1 MSANYREDPLLKA
14 IAGLPQVEPNAQH
27 AEHLRDRY
35 RAALEQP
42 PKPLP
47 IALEPATVGAVCG
60 VYAWQIVK
68 IVEKIG
74 LP

>member
-1 MSANYREDPLLKA
+1 VSAIHREDPLFKA
-14 IAGLPQVEPNAQH
+14 IAGLPPVEPNAQH
-27 AEHLRDRY
+27 AEHVRERC

-60 VYAWQIVK
+60 AYAWQIVK
-68 IVEKIG
+68 IVERIG